1 MRKKTINTNKQTD
14 IQPKEQT
21 VKQTMKETRIA
32 VSQSVGRSHTMTRSN
47 NQSVQGGFRAAG
59 AGKKETI
66 KDQMTNWPKVK
77 SSIYSKLQELFKLQY
92 CIFYVLCQS

>member
-32 VSQSVGRSHTMTRSN
+32 VSQSVGRSHTMTWSN
-47 NQSVQGGFRAAG
+47 NQSVSDQGGFRAAG
-59 AGKKETI
+59 AVKEQT
-66 KDQMTNWPKVK
+66 DNQGSND
-77 SSIYSKLQELFKLQY
+77 
-92 CIFYVLCQS
+92 